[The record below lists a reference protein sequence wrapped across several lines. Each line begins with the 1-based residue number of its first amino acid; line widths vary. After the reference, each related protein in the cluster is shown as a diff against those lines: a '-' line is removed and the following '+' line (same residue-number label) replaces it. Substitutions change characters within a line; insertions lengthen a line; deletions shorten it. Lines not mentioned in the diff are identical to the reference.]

1 MRYIKQ
7 LFAGVTIISFCL
19 ASIQLIGQKKIDGP
33 AIMEYGQTFEIS
45 NPDVELNIQKTIKI
59 IFDITGMNED
69 PKKISA
75 QINTIA
81 RCINM
86 HVHAGMKPE
95 DIHLSAV
102 FHSGGTYSI
111 LKDEAYA
118 KRFMTENPNLTLIEK
133 LAEMNVNLYVCG
145 QSLFSRGVNPENLD
159 NNIKVALSAMTVL
172 TRHQMDGYALIKM

>member
-1 MRYIKQ
+1 MRYRKQ
-7 LFAGVTIISFCL
+7 LFAGMAIISFYL
-19 ASIQLIGQKKIDGP
+19 FTVQLDAQKKIDGP

-45 NPDVELNIQKTIKI
+45 NLDVELNTQKPLKI

-69 PKKISA
+69 PKKVSA

-86 HVHAGMKPE
+86 HIHAGMKPE

-118 KRFMTENPNLTLIEK
+118 KRFMADNPNLPLIEK
-133 LAEMNVNLYVCG
+133 LAELNVNLYVCG
-145 QSLFSRGVNPENLD
+145 QSLYSRGVMPEDLD
-159 NNIKVALSAMTVL
+159 ENIKVALSAMTVL
-172 TRHQMDGYALIKM
+172 TTHQMEGYALVKM